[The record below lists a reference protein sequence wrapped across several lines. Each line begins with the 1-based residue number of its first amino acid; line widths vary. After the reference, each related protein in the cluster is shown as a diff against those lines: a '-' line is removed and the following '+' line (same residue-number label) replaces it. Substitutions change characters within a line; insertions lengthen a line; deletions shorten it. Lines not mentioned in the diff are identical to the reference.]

1 MGIDGEGYGSNRQ
14 GQQHYALLSASG
26 GVRPL
31 YRRGRHLTTLEC
43 LDWICG
49 LPPGPLL
56 VGFSFGYDATQ
67 ILRDLP
73 SDRLDR
79 LFEDKEAG
87 EGKSRYTWFGQY
99 AIEYLPKNYL
109 RVARTQVVQRVNPVT
124 KERYTTR
131 QRIEGSSRTI
141 YETFGFFQQS
151 FLSAIK
157 SFEIGAEHW
166 DLIER
171 NKSLRSVFSSI
182 TPEVREYCRL
192 ECELLASLME
202 EFRRVCHASGL
213 RPRTWNGAGKL
224 SAYLHTEHETVTAA
238 ALETLVPPEVRQ
250 LAADAY
256 YGGRFEVTRIGE
268 VPGPV
273 HEADIGS
280 AYPSAMRGLPCLLHG
295 QWRQFWGKPPRGLH
309 VAYVAFRHPKGA
321 PICGLPIRQKDG
333 RLFWPREGQGVYW
346 STELRSAKRLGAAIR
361 YTMGW
366 AYERRCQCHVFDW
379 VSDLFSQRRAL
390 GKDKRG
396 YPLKLGL
403 NSLYGKL
410 AQRVGTPKWGNF
422 IWAGLITAHTRAVLN
437 AAASQSPSDVVM
449 FATDAL
455 FTKRKLDLPYGDG
468 LGQWEA
474 KEHERL
480 FIVQPGIY
488 FGASRPKTRGV
499 PGSIFEKHIP
509 NFELKWMLWAST
521 YRDAAPPVVGVPVTL
536 FTGLRLAHA
545 RGKPETAGVW
555 LNAAEQCKTAC
566 QRTSVWQCAACR
578 EFSFDWSRKRA
589 AEPIWETS
597 LCVLTKPAPGAP
609 DLVSVPH
616 PENAAWSLLNAGRM
630 ELEEQPDHVDLSPVT
645 N

>member
-1 MGIDGEGYGSNRQ
+1 MGIDGEGYGANRQ

-26 GVRPL
+26 GMRPL
-31 YRRGRHLTTLEC
+31 YKRGRHLTTLEC
-43 LDWICG
+43 LDWLCG
-49 LPPGPLL
+49 LPGGRPDSPLL

-73 SDRLDR
+73 SERLIR
-79 LFEDKEAG
+79 LFEDKEGG
-87 EGKSRYTWFGQY
+87 EGKSRYTWFGPY

-109 RVARTQVVQRVNPVT
+109 RVARTKIVDRINPVT
-124 KERYTTR
+124 GERYTTR
-131 QRIEGSSRTI
+131 QRVENSARTI

-151 FLSAIK
+151 FLSALK

-171 NKSLRSVFSSI
+171 NKNLRSEFSSI
-182 TPEVREYCRL
+182 TPEVKEYCRV

-202 EFRRVCHASGL
+202 EFRRVCHAAGIF
-213 RPRTWNGAGKL
+213 PRTWNGAGKL
-224 SAYLHTEHETVTAA
+224 SAYLHSKFETITAA

-295 QWRQFWGKPPRGLH
+295 QWRQFWGKPPSRSLH
-309 VAYVAFRHPKGA
+309 VAYVAFRHPRTA

-333 RLFWPREGQGVYW
+333 RLFWPRQGQGVYW
-346 STELRSAKRLGAAIR
+346 SMELRSARKLGAAIR

-366 AYERRCQCHVFDW
+366 AYERRCECHVFDW
-379 VSDLFSQRRAL
+379 VDDLFRQRRAL

-437 AAASQSPSDVVM
+437 AAASQSPSDVIM
-449 FATDAL
+449 FATDAI
-455 FTKRKLDLPYGDG
+455 FSKVRLDLPYGDG

-474 KEHERL
+474 KAHERL

-499 PGSIFEKHIP
+499 PSSLFAEHIP
-509 NFELKWMLWAST
+509 TFERDWRAWAT
-521 YRDAAPPVVGVPVTL
+521 LFKDMTGPPVVAIPVKL

-545 RGKPETAGVW
+545 RGKPETAGKW
-555 LNAAEQCKTAC
+555 TNDD
-566 QRTSVWQCAACR
+566 R
-578 EFSFDWSRKRA
+578 EYSFDWSRKRGRD
-589 AEPIWETS
+589 PIWETP
-597 LCVLTKPAPGAP
+597 LCVLTKPAAGAP

-616 PENAAWSLLNAGRM
+616 PENAAWSLLNADRM
-630 ELEEQPDHVDLSPVT
+630 EFEEQPDHVDMSPVV
-645 N
+645 

>member
-1 MGIDGEGYGSNRQ
+1 MGVDGEGYGQNKA

-31 YRRGRHLTTLEC
+31 YKRGRHLTTLEC
-43 LDWICG
+43 LEWLCG
-49 LPPGPLL
+49 LPGGRPDSPLL

-73 SDRLDR
+73 SERLER
-79 LFEDKEAG
+79 LFEDKEG
-87 EGKSRYTWFGQY
+87 GDGKSRYTWFGQY

-109 RVARTQVVQRVNPVT
+109 RVARTKIVDRINPVT
-124 KERYTTR
+124 GERYTTR
-131 QRIEGSSRTI
+131 QRIEGSARTI

-192 ECELLASLME
+192 ECELLADLME

-213 RPRTWNGAGKL
+213 RPRTWNGAGKI
-224 SAYLHTEHETVTAA
+224 SAFLHTEHETITAA
-238 ALETLVPPEVRQ
+238 ALETLVPRQVRQ
-250 LAADAY
+250 MAADAY

-280 AYPSAMRGLPCLLHG
+280 AYPSAMRDLPCLLHG
-295 QWRQFWGKPPRGLH
+295 AWHQFWGRPPGCSPH
-309 VAYVAFRHPKGA
+309 VAYVMFSHAVER

-333 RLFWPREGQGVYW
+333 RLFWPRQGQGVYW

-366 AYERRCQCHVFDW
+366 AYERRCDCHVFDW

-455 FTKRKLDLPYGDG
+455 FTKRRLDLPYGDG

-499 PGSIFEKHIP
+499 PGSLFAEHIP
-509 NFELKWMLWAST
+509 TFERDWRAWAT
-521 YRDAAPPVVGVPVTL
+521 LFKDMTGPPVVGIPVKL

-545 RGKPETAGVW
+545 RGKPETAGCW
-555 LNAAEQCKTAC
+555 TEDD
-566 QRTSVWQCAACR
+566 R

-589 AEPIWETS
+589 REPIWETP
-597 LCVLTKPAPGAP
+597 LCVLTKPAAGAP
-609 DLVSVPH
+609 DLISVPH
-616 PENAAWSLLNAGRM
+616 PEYAAWSLLNAGRM
-630 ELEEQPDHVDLSPVT
+630 ELEEQQDHVDMSPVV
-645 N
+645 